1 MGAISGEEAIAIA
14 NQYTEESLAGAGAVA
29 GVPCQIQSITDI
41 TGGHR
46 VTFLWVDNN
55 GDSHTSSMDVLNGV
69 NGQDGR
75 DGADGKGIK
84 AVTINEEDH
93 LIITYSDDT
102 TSDAGKIEIQS
113 AVDSVNGKTG
123 AVTLDASDVGAL
135 PDDTAIP
142 TKTSNLTND
151 SGFITKAVNDLIN
164 YYLKSET
171 YSKTEVDNII
181 TAVKNSRF
189 EVVATLPTTDIKT
202 NVIYLVPKSP
212 SQTSNVKD
220 EYINLDGTTT
230 GWEKI
235 GDTEIDLSGYVTTE
249 ALNTALADYTT
260 TADLTTMLAGKQ
272 DTLTFDN
279 APTENSNNPV
289 KSGGVYSANQTIYE
303 VMGQNGA
310 KNLLPNNIYG
320 TTTNNGITVV
330 RNDDGS
336 LNISGTNTSENVISI
351 SLSDAV
357 WGSNTKGEPWLIDD
371 YFDRTQT
378 YIMSISETDVNVR
391 MRMTFFDSSQ
401 VAISGS
407 SIETRRTSINIT
419 IPSEAV
425 YVIVRLAFSS
435 GTTVPTDT
443 VVYPMLRLASD
454 TDSTYQPYA
463 KTNQELTAE
472 NEALSNR
479 VNDIVN
485 VYGSKNLLPFNL
497 ADIIARNTRGTW
509 SGNNYTR
516 NGITYTINDDGS
528 ITANGTST
536 ENAQLELGN
545 ANDFLVDGTEYIAS
559 YGDWTYNANQYMYIN
574 GVGRINSPSGLKFT
588 FDSSA
593 HATGSIY
600 IRIVSGETVSNLTF
614 YPMLRLASITDDT
627 YEPYAKTN
635 QQLTEDT
642 TALLDNLEVNGAVNM
657 CKNNA
662 ATQTTTDGT
671 TTFTWTVNDDG
682 TVTVSAPSYPVTLAS
697 NIYVELWKN
706 ITADECKE
714 LVEKTLKCTGCP
726 SGGGSNKYRI
736 SLYRVGTTDGS
747 TGTNATV
754 EDDGDGVVFTWKNNG
769 SGTKA
774 TIYLELRPNYEMTG
788 PLTFKPMITVPS
800 YNGDYVPY
808 AKSNKELTDD
818 VESLDAMYDGK
829 APSAVSDLN
838 VPLTAGGATVAFTRH
853 LNNTTNAPTNG
864 GGLEI
869 TWSSSDKYGAQLTLT
884 DGGLYFRTNNNG
896 TISAWQKIS
905 T

>member
-1 MGAISGEEAIAIA
+1 MGAISGEDAIAIA
-14 NQYTEESLAGAGAVA
+14 NQYTDESLAGAGAVA

-46 VTFLWVDNN
+46 VIFLWVDNN

-69 NGQDGR
+69 
-75 DGADGKGIK
+75 DGKGIK
-84 AVTINEEDH
+84 AVTINEENH

-151 SGFITKAVNDLIN
+151 SGFITKAVNDLVN

-171 YSKTEVDNII
+171 YSKTEVDGIV
-181 TAVKNSRF
+181 TAIKNSRF
-189 EVVATLPTTDIKT
+189 EYVATLPTTDIKT

-220 EYINLDGTTT
+220 EYINLDGTTS

-235 GDTEIDLSGYVTTE
+235 GDTDIDLSGYVTTQ
-249 ALNTALADYTT
+249 ALNTALAAYTT
-260 TADLTTMLAGKQ
+260 TDDLTTLLAGKQ

-279 APTENSNNPV
+279 VPTENSNNPV
-289 KSGGVYSANQTIYE
+289 KSNGLYVGNRNIYE

-310 KNLLPNNIYG
+310 KNKEPFDIDVVKALNTTG
-320 TTTNNGITVV
+320 TWTGNSYELNGITFAFA
-330 RNDDGS
+330 DDGKVTVS
-336 LNISGTNTSENVISI
+336 GTASALCSINISGNYDLNGDYIITGCPSGGGGSTY
-351 SLSDAV
+351 SLRV
-357 WGSNTKGEPWLIDD
+357 
-371 YFDRTQT
+371 Y
-378 YIMSISETDVNVR
+378 
-391 MRMTFFDSSQ
+391 DSSATTVADDVGEGISFTANNLANCRTNLIVRKD
-401 VAISGS
+401 VAIS
-407 SIETRRTSINIT
+407 T
-419 IPSEAV
+419 P
-425 YVIVRLAFSS
+425 IVFA
-435 GTTVPTDT
+435 
-443 VVYPMLRLASD
+443 PMIRDSKD
-454 TDSTYQPYA
+454 TDDTYVPYA
-463 KTNQELTAE
+463 KTN
-472 NEALSNR
+472 R
-479 VNDIVN
+479 
-485 VYGSKNLLPFNL
+485 
-497 ADIIARNTRGTW
+497 
-509 SGNNYTR
+509 
-516 NGITYTINDDGS
+516 
-528 ITANGTST
+528 
-536 ENAQLELGN
+536 
-545 ANDFLVDGTEYIAS
+545 
-559 YGDWTYNANQYMYIN
+559 
-574 GVGRINSPSGLKFT
+574 
-588 FDSSA
+588 
-593 HATGSIY
+593 
-600 IRIVSGETVSNLTF
+600 
-614 YPMLRLASITDDT
+614 
-627 YEPYAKTN
+627 
-635 QQLTEDT
+635 QLTEET

-662 ATQTTTDGT
+662 VTQTTTDGT

-697 NIYVELWKN
+697 STYVELWKN

-714 LVEKTLKCTGCP
+714 LVGKTLKCTGCP
-726 SGGGSNKYRI
+726 SGGGSDKYRI

-808 AKSNKELTDD
+808 AKSNRELTEN
-818 VESLDAMYDGK
+818 VTSLDAMYDGK

-853 LNNTTNAPTNG
+853 LNNSTNAPTNG